1 LEAAPQA
8 FQLRILAEAKSI
20 AEAALRADAQNRV
33 TVLEREIGD
42 GLDLRPACSDPGP
55 ALTVS

>member
-1 LEAAPQA
+1 MEAAPQA

-20 AEAALRADAQNRV
+20 VEAALRAYAQNRV

-42 GLDLRPACSDPGP
+42 GLDLRPA
-55 ALTVS
+55 